1 MYLLLQSLQ
10 MKPLMIG
17 QSTAQLTTLACAFL
31 KMLEP
36 CISLLL
42 PNLFVCTGKMF
53 ISEKLVCIH
62 PEEEKQVILKDH
74 KKVLEALEAQASV
87 PIKD

>member
-1 MYLLLQSLQ
+1 
-10 MKPLMIG
+10 
-17 QSTAQLTTLACAFL
+17 
-31 KMLEP
+31 
-36 CISLLL
+36 
-42 PNLFVCTGKMF
+42 MF